1 MVVVVVVAEL
11 ELVPPV
17 LPVRLRD
24 PADAA
29 EEVVFAWPGFGRSPP
44 VRRMLARLE
53 RGACKKVS
61 AGVLVTGQ
69 DKAWETKLVQAGFRW
84 DTGAEVARDNVTR
97 LPFHC
102 RLADREHPVLNI
114 WNSSGTR

>member
-1 MVVVVVVAEL
+1 MTRL
-11 ELVPPV
+11 GCLVISTCAQNACT
-17 LPVRLRD
+17 VR
-24 PADAA
+24 
-29 EEVVFAWPGFGRSPP
+29 
-44 VRRMLARLE
+44 ARGLQ
-53 RGACKKVS
+53 GQLYI
-61 AGVLVTGQ
+61 LVMWQ
-69 DKAWETKLVQAGFRW
+69 DKAWETELVQAGFGW